1 MRRGLVGAIE
11 DISMTERNL
20 DPIEYVR
27 LVVDTIQQDIGRTH
41 VRVVASLAIIG
52 VFLTKLKDVR
62 TLDGLWQWPKFGGI
76 GLLVLAAL
84 SYFQYTQELNKAR
97 IRIVKLLPD
106 RYERTKSELIV
117 ARAPWEE
124 FIKKPVGLRLGLD
137 PLGWYRFAQFCFLSG
152 SAALA
157 FVLLRLVA

>member
-84 SYFQYTQELNKAR
+84 SYFQ
-97 IRIVKLLPD
+97 
-106 RYERTKSELIV
+106 KSSSRSRW
-117 ARAPWEE
+117 A
-124 FIKKPVGLRLGLD
+124 
-137 PLGWYRFAQFCFLSG
+137 SG
-152 SAALA
+152 SASTLWVGTGSRSSASCPGA
-157 FVLLRLVA
+157 RRSPSSY